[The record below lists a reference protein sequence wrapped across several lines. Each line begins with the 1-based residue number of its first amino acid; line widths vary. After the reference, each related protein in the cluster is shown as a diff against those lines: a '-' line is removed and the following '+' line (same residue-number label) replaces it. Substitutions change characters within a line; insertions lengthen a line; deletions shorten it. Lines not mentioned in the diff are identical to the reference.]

1 MRMMRFSYTIVPGK
15 SLCTADG
22 LYTSATTLTRP
33 LNHDEKKLEADV
45 NAFVDSII
53 KFLPSTESCLE
64 ELMSQ
69 QLQDEGSHMA
79 YCTEGW
85 PDRFRLPKWDVLS
98 KRCKVNTSSTT

>member
-1 MRMMRFSYTIVPGK
+1 MRMMLFSYTISHVPGK
-15 SLCTADG
+15 SLCTADA
-22 LYTSATTLTRP
+22 LYTTLTRP
-33 LNHDEKKLEADV
+33 LSHDEKKLEADV

-53 KFLPSTESCLE
+53 KFLPSTESRLE